1 MVAVRIFGGR
11 IFGVLWA
18 IGAVLLTAASPSS
31 PLAAHDTRSS
41 PDTTETLCSTA
52 LTNPDLCPCIITA
65 AKAAGVSDE
74 ELSAIFADR
83 DAAQAAD
90 RVQYN
95 RFRRAEMQ
103 CARDTAMAAM
113 MGAGATGPQIG
124 AQPDGTYAGRVTGP
138 QPLPSDLYI
147 GQAPTRTLLARLR
160 AVERESQDGTH
171 CTSELF
177 IVTPGDILPITAEG
191 LLEFTRSDDAF
202 RFATEVPSSATF
214 LPAYLINFGGRDRV
228 LSPTSYSRGAN
239 GSERYE
245 NGQTAMVVRRSGES
259 ITGDPAARFTP
270 VEATLSH
277 GAAQETFGA
286 LELLSC

>member
-1 MVAVRIFGGR
+1 
-11 IFGVLWA
+11 
-18 IGAVLLTAASPSS
+18 
-31 PLAAHDTRSS
+31 LAAHNTRSS
-41 PDTTETLCSTA
+41 PDAIETLCSTA

-74 ELSAIFADR
+74 KLAAIFADR

-95 RFRRAEMQ
+95 RFRRAEMH
-103 CARDTAMAAM
+103 CAKDTAMAAM
-113 MGAGATGPQIG
+113 MGSSATGPQIG

-177 IVTPGDILPITAEG
+177 IVTPGDILPATFAG
-191 LLEFTRSDDAF
+191 LVEFTRSDDAF
-202 RFATEVPSSATF
+202 RFAIAASS
-214 LPAYLINFGGRDRV
+214 PVMDQSGYLINFGGRDRV
-228 LSPTSYSRGAN
+228 LSPATYSLNAN
-239 GSERYE
+239 GPEHFVDGE
-245 NGQTAMVVRRSGES
+245 VRLTLDRNQAPLAHDRSATFS
-259 ITGDPAARFTP
+259 PIR
-270 VEATLSH
+270 VTLSH
-277 GAAQETFGA
+277 GAASENFDA
-286 LELLSC
+286 VELAGC